1 MLIRAPSSCCTQGRK
16 WRLNFHYN
24 GINNP
29 TFVSAFLEMLNVK
42 DFRGGRWRRKTF
54 QLALL
59 HNDELKKTIVRDSQ
73 VSALVLRATKT
84 LQATG
89 CLLFMRS
96 SAINCAV

>member
-1 MLIRAPSSCCTQGRK
+1 MLCGTQGRK

-42 DFRGGRWRRKTF
+42 DFRGGKWRRNTF

-59 HNDELKKTIVRDSQ
+59 HNDDIKKTLSKEPQ
-73 VSALVLRATKT
+73 VSVLVF
-84 LQATG
+84 QATRF
-89 CLLFMRS
+89 LLFTR
-96 SAINCAV
+96 ALLLAVLSDNLMS